1 MKDTVL
7 NLLLNEIYDRAGLA
21 ELVFKIP
28 SLQIILEQASANDKG
43 IPTLISAKHLKD
55 AFDCVARIRKEKVE
69 RDTYLLPEQKRILK
83 NAIDVDTESRLRY
96 AKETINSHG
105 ILGE

>member
-55 AFDCVARIRKEKVE
+55 AFDCVARIRKEKV
-69 RDTYLLPEQKRILK
+69 DQDAYLLPEQKRILK
-83 NAIDVDTESRLRY
+83 NAIGVDTESRLRY